1 MLKKKIIALIM
12 VFALMSGSV
21 VYTEADA
28 ASKPG
33 RATVKV
39 EKRAKN
45 TITLKIKKPRGTGY
59 QVFVKTSKKG
69 KFTQVGAGRV
79 DNAKI
84 SIFKIKKVKK
94 DKKYYVKV
102 RTFKTSGFMI
112 TKGSYSKTVKIDKY
126 KIKKKPQNKPTP
138 EEIIEP
144 DTSVVTEAAIGA
156 EGISDSSDET
166 ETQVT
171 VTDSDYS
178 ND

>member
-1 MLKKKIIALIM
+1 MLKKKIIALVM

-79 DNAKI
+79 DNTKI

-112 TKGSYSKTVKIDKY
+112 TKGPYSKTIKIDKY
-126 KIKKKPQNKPTP
+126 SSKKKPQNKPTP
-138 EEIIEP
+138 EETVEP

>member
-1 MLKKKIIALIM
+1 
-12 VFALMSGSV
+12 
-21 VYTEADA
+21 
-28 ASKPG
+28 
-33 RATVKV
+33 
-39 EKRAKN
+39 
-45 TITLKIKKPRGTGY
+45 
-59 QVFVKTSKKG
+59 
-69 KFTQVGAGRV
+69 
-79 DNAKI
+79 
-84 SIFKIKKVKK
+84 
-94 DKKYYVKV
+94 
-102 RTFKTSGFMI
+102 MI